1 MRLSKRNT
9 VILAVC
15 LIALFAGAAVWAVG
29 NGKSADNNQLAS
41 DIAAMSGLSK
51 SAVLRLYDAIE
62 DWDTVRQNIFVY
74 KKILDTLEIKQA
86 AYKEVFGLITK
97 YKAEDVLAVYEFLAA
112 NDSDFSLAGELLAE
126 HAKGTEMQF
135 VLSNALNM
143 KDFKHYK
150 PADEELIRSWMK
162 DGYTPQDILN
172 ADSIARAKD
181 MNIEKVLEL
190 KKNSES
196 WEQVGN
202 QLAYKFENANDKATL
217 NIKKAAG
224 NQTISAEDYESAV
237 KKANAEAEKEKEK
250 IEQEICRE
258 HNLTRVQLGKYKEDG
273 FSVWEVKNAARLA
286 EKSGTSMDEILQERK
301 AGKSWEEIINSY
313 SG

>member
-29 NGKSADNNQLAS
+29 NGKSADNQIAIDLA
-41 DIAAMSGLSK
+41 ALSGLSK
-51 SAVLRLYDAIE
+51 SAVLRLYDAIG

-74 KKILDTLEIKQA
+74 KKILDTLGKNQA
-86 AYKEVFGLITK
+86 AYKEVFLLIAE
-97 YKAEDVLAVYEFLAA
+97 YKAENILAVHEFLAA
-112 NDSDFSLAGELLAE
+112 NGSDFGLAGALLAE
-126 HAKGTEMQF
+126 HAKGTEMEL
-135 VLSNALNM
+135 VLSNTLNM

-181 MNIEKVLEL
+181 MDIAKVLEL
-190 KKNSES
+190 KKESET

-202 QLAYKFENANDKATL
+202 QLAYKFVYADDTATL
-217 NIKKAAG
+217 TIKKAAG
-224 NQTISAEDYESAV
+224 NQSISAEDYESAV
-237 KKANAEAEKEKEK
+237 KKANAEADKEKEK

-258 HNLTRVQLGKYKEDG
+258 HNLTSIQLGKYKEDG
-273 FSVWEVKNAARLA
+273 FSVREVQNAARLA
-286 EKSGTSMDEILQERK
+286 DKSGASIDEILQERK
-301 AGKSWEEIINSY
+301 TGKSWEEIINSY

>member
-29 NGKSADNNQLAS
+29 NGKSADNQIAIDLA
-41 DIAAMSGLSK
+41 ALSGLSK
-51 SAVLRLYDAIE
+51 SAVLRLYDAIG

-74 KKILDTLEIKQA
+74 KKILDTLGKNQA
-86 AYKEVFGLITK
+86 AYKEVFLLIAE
-97 YKAEDVLAVYEFLAA
+97 YKAENILAVHEFLAA
-112 NDSDFSLAGELLAE
+112 NCSDFGLAGALLAE
-126 HAKGTEMQF
+126 HAKGTEMEL
-135 VLSNALNM
+135 VLSNTLNM

-181 MNIEKVLEL
+181 MDIAKVLEL
-190 KKNSES
+190 KKNFES

-202 QLAYKFENANDKATL
+202 QLAYKFEKANDKATL

-224 NQTISAEDYESAV
+224 NQAISAEDYESAV
-237 KKANAEAEKEKEK
+237 KKANAKAEKEKEK

-273 FSVWEVKNAARLA
+273 FSVWEVQNAARLA
-286 EKSGTSMDEILQERK
+286 EKSGASIDEILQERK
-301 AGKSWEEIINSY
+301 TGKSWEEIINSY